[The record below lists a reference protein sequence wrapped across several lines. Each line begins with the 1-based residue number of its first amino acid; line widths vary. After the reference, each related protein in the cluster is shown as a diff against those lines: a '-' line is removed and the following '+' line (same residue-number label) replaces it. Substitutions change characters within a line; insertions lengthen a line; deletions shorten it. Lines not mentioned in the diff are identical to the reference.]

1 MQVSADDVIA
11 IIVKETG
18 IPTESLQPEVGL
30 ATLQIESIDMVS
42 VIFAVEDRYGI
53 SITNEEA
60 AEAGTLRQFIDIIA
74 AKAADRPLPEPAT
87 KPAGT

>member
-1 MQVSADDVIA
+1 MVQVNAEDVVA

-18 IPTESLQPEVGL
+18 IPAESLQPDVGL

-60 AEAGTLRQFIDIIA
+60 AEAETLQQFIDVIA
-74 AKAADRPLPEPAT
+74 VKAAATPA
-87 KPAGT
+87 KP

>member
-1 MQVSADDVIA
+1 MQVRAEDIVE

-18 IPTESLQPEVGL
+18 IPAERLRPDVGL
-30 ATLQIESIDMVS
+30 ASLEIESIDLVS

-60 AEAGTLRQFIDIIA
+60 AEAETLQQLIDIVA
-74 AKAADRPLPEPAT
+74 AKAADKPEPA
-87 KPAGT
+87 

>member
-1 MQVSADDVIA
+1 MQVSLEDIVA

-18 IPTESLQPEVGL
+18 IPAESLQPDVGL

-60 AEAGTLRQFIDIIA
+60 AEAETLQQFVDLVA
-74 AKAADRPLPEPAT
+74 AKVA
-87 KPAGT
+87 KV

>member
-1 MQVSADDVIA
+1 MQVRTEDIIA

-18 IPTESLQPEVGL
+18 IPEETLQPEVGL
-30 ATLQIESIDMVS
+30 ASLEIESIDLIS

-60 AEAGTLRQFIDIIA
+60 AEAETLQHLIDVVA
-74 AKAADRPLPEPAT
+74 AKVAAKPDPA
-87 KPAGT
+87 PNGA